1 MRRSKALAKIRAGKP
16 VKLAM
21 LGHFIPGFVAHAAHL
36 GYDAIWL
43 DLEHR
48 PMDNREVQALLAF
61 FHLYDIDC
69 IIRPPTR
76 EKGQLYRYLEDG
88 ATGLIIPLV
97 ETAAEARELVSKV
110 KFPPLGD
117 RGLEGRG
124 LDGNFG
130 AETADPDAKAS
141 FTEQA
146 NRETIL
152 VIQMESPSGVL
163 NAGEIAAVE
172 GVDVVFVGPTDFD
185 IRARQ
190 YPEDQRMS
198 WEEALERLAHAA
210 KSTGKAWGVMPRVI
224 EHVKNVHSMGAQFV
238 PYGIDLNLIIAGLK
252 KASAELDEVFGS

>member
-1 MRRSKALAKIRAGKP
+1 MRKSKSLAKIRAGKA

-21 LGHFIPGFVAHAAHL
+21 MGHFIPGFVAHAADN
-36 GYDAIWL
+36 GFDAIWL

-48 PMDNREVQALLAF
+48 PMDAREIQALMVY

-88 ATGLIIPLV
+88 ATGLIMPLV
-97 ETAAEARELVSKV
+97 ETAEEARDLVSKV

-130 AETADPDAKAS
+130 LTTGDPNAKAG
-141 FTEQA
+141 FIEQA
-146 NRETIL
+146 NAETLL
-152 VIQMESPSGVL
+152 VIQMESPSAVM
-163 NAGEIAAVE
+163 NAEAIAAVE
-172 GVDVVFVGPTDFD
+172 GVDVIFAGPTDFD

-190 YPEDQRMS
+190 DPEDQRMS
-198 WEEALERLAHAA
+198 WEEALERLVDAS
-210 KSTGKAWGVMPRVI
+210 KKTGKAWGVMPRTI
-224 EHVKNVHSMGAQFV
+224 DHVKNVAGMGAQFV
-238 PYGIDLNLIIAGLK
+238 PYGIDIALLIGGLK
-252 KASAELDEVFGS
+252 KSASELDEVYGQ